1 MAPRTSA
8 AMLWRGLKQNLVAGA
23 RLALFL
29 PVRALDFRISAVD
42 YLALL
47 LAGFVFWFAGGMLRT
62 GFPGYLDADAL
73 KAGLAQI
80 PLLLAACL
88 VAARLFRQPPL
99 LLAFAVLLAAPYLVF
114 EILACLIYFATGFS
128 AIAPLADAASIA
140 WAFAV
145 VVRAQVVLTGW
156 RGRTSALALA
166 LFAGMFAFFV
176 WEFPRFELW
185 APQEESA
192 ESGTPQPSITREDL
206 FHRQGALLDE
216 EISALLPERPGV
228 EDLYFVAA
236 APYGLQDTF
245 AKELLAVRLLMDE
258 RFDTAGRSVALI
270 SHPAALRDYPVATV
284 SNLRATLK
292 HLGRSINVDE
302 DVVFLHIA
310 THGSADNLLLFELP
324 PLELQP
330 LTPTALARMF
340 ADSGIKWKVI
350 VLSACYSGG
359 FIEPLKDDNTLI
371 MTASDATH
379 SSFGCDYDSD
389 ITWFSQAL
397 YGEALRRTFS
407 FAAAFEQA
415 RRSVTA
421 REKAGGNEP
430 SNPQMFVGAAIRGK
444 LAALE
449 RRLAARAGR
458 FNASRGAGGRSENP
472 RQ

>member
-1 MAPRTSA
+1 
-8 AMLWRGLKQNLVAGA
+8 MLWLGLKQNLVAGA

-29 PVRALDFRISAVD
+29 PVRALDFRVSAAD

-62 GFPGYLDADAL
+62 GFPGYLDTDAL

-80 PLLLAACL
+80 PLMLAACL

-99 LLAFAVLLAAPYLVF
+99 FLAFAVLLAAPDLVF
-114 EILACLIYFATGFS
+114 EVLACLIYFATGFS
-128 AIAPLADAASIA
+128 AIAALAPLANAASIA
-140 WAFAV
+140 WAFAA

-156 RGRTSALALA
+156 RGRPSALALA

-176 WEFPRFELW
+176 WAFPRFELW
-185 APQEESA
+185 APPEESA
-192 ESGTPQPSITREDL
+192 ESGTPQPSVMQEDL

-216 EISALLPERPGV
+216 ELSALLPERPGI

-245 AKELLAVRLLMDE
+245 AKELMLVRRLMNE
-258 RFDTAGRSVALI
+258 RFDTIGRSVALI
-270 SHPAALRDYPVATV
+270 SHPAALRDYPIATV

-292 HLGRSINVDE
+292 RLGRIINVDE
-302 DVVFLHIA
+302 DVVLLHIA
-310 THGSADNLLLFELP
+310 THGSADNLLLFVLP

-407 FAAAFEQA
+407 FAEAFDQA

-421 REKAGGNEP
+421 REKALGNEP
-430 SNPQMFVGAAIRGK
+430 SNPQIFVGAAIRGK
-444 LAALE
+444 LAVLE

-458 FNASRGAGGRSENP
+458 FNAIDAKRGLGGRSENP